1 MTIVFPSQKTT
12 KTAFW
17 TEVKTELPQN
27 EEALY
32 LIVQDGQ
39 VGFAWYRKDG
49 NGDFRFNKED
59 VTHWAPAPKLP
70 EDV

>member
-1 MTIVFPSQKTT
+1 MSTIFQPQKSP

-17 TEVKTELPQN
+17 TKVEDELPKD

-32 LIVQDGQ
+32 LIVLDGM

-49 NGDFRFNKED
+49 NGNFVFNKEG

-70 EDV
+70 EA

>member
-1 MTIVFPSQKTT
+1 MTTTFPLQKSP

-17 TEVKTELPQN
+17 TKVEDELPKN

-32 LIVQDGQ
+32 LIVMDGM

-49 NGDFRFNKED
+49 NGNFAFNKEG
-59 VTHWAPAPKLP
+59 VTHWAPTPKLP
-70 EDV
+70 EA